1 MVKRINVQIA
11 VDDEEY
17 KAVLKKKGDR
27 TWEDVLRNGLEKVKT
42 E

>member
-17 KAVLKKKGDR
+17 ETMLKKKGDR